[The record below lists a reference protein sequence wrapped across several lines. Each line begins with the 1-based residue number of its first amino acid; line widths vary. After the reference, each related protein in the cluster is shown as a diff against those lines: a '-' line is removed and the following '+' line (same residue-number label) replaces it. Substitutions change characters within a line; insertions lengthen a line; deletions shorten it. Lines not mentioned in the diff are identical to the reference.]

1 MLDDHFSGVE
11 IFGNIFSNV
20 GGYGIK
26 GTGRDLVISNNIFEK
41 CTSGAVRLTDASGNA
56 SSYSTHI
63 KNIAKYYGNDIW
75 FNRFGTKLF
84 TEDGTGYNPDLVN
97 SANVVYT
104 NDGIAI
110 EVENQSVLDG
120 YKEGNGYITL
130 LLNLAIPNLG
140 YDSMENLRDD
150 DDAK

>member
-1 MLDDHFSGVE
+1 MKILTEKTFDKQLIELQNVPFE
-11 IFGNIFSNV
+11 IKSLRGFPSLEQTKRNKTS
-20 GGYGIK
+20 
-26 GTGRDLVISNNIFEK
+26 RDLIEGLYHWLFELLDEQ
-41 CTSGAVRLTDASGNA
+41 G
-56 SSYSTHI
+56 I
-63 KNIAKYYGNDIW
+63 
-75 FNRFGTKLF
+75 
-84 TEDGTGYNPDLVN
+84 
-97 SANVVYT
+97 ANVVYT